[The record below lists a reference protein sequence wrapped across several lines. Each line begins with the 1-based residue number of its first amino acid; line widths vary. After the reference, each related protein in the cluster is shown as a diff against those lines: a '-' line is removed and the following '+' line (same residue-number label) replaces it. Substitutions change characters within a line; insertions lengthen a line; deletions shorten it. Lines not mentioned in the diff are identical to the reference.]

1 MSEPATSATL
11 WALALPEAGFRSQ
24 VIGLAEAVGGRV
36 EVKNVDL
43 AAPWRYLPASFC
55 VRPLS
60 ALTPGSDQ
68 LTAPWPDA
76 VIACGR
82 RTIPLAIAI
91 KRASHNRTK
100 LIYIQNPKASASE
113 FDLVISMRHDE
124 LQGPQVLTVDTAM
137 HRVTDAKLNAAQGT
151 HDPRLDALPQP
162 LLGVVLG
169 GRNKNFRFT
178 QRVALRLIDQL
189 TRVQR
194 ETGAGIAIT
203 PSRRTE
209 HDVKDAFR
217 AFAKKSESVF
227 FWDEQG
233 DNPYLGILAKADAL
247 VVTEDSVSMVS
258 EALATQKPV
267 ATVPLAGTAKRH
279 EAFIDALLRR
289 DAVTRFTGSWPEL
302 RSAPQQDATQR
313 AAEAVRVVL
322 QKSA

>member
-1 MSEPATSATL
+1 MSEPAISATI

-24 VIGLAEAVGGRV
+24 VIGLAETVGGRA
-36 EVKNVDL
+36 EIKNVDL

-55 VRPLS
+55 RRPLS
-60 ALTPGSDQ
+60 ALTHASDQ

-91 KRASHNRTK
+91 KRASQNRTK

-113 FDLVISMRHDE
+113 FDLIISMRHDG
-124 LQGPQVLTVDTAM
+124 LRGDHVLTVDTAM
-137 HRVTDAKLNAAQGT
+137 HRVTDTMLNAAKEA
-151 HDPRLDALPQP
+151 HDPRLDVLPRP

-189 TRVQR
+189 AHLQN
-194 ETGAGIAIT
+194 ETDAGIAIT

-209 HDVKDAFR
+209 QDIKDVFR
-217 AFAKKSESVF
+217 AYAHKSENVF

-233 DNPYLGILAKADAL
+233 DNPYLGILGKADAL
-247 VVTEDSVSMVS
+247 IVTEDSVSMVS
-258 EALATQKPV
+258 EALATRKPV

-289 DAVTRFTGSWPEL
+289 DAITRFTGSWPEL

-313 AAEAVRVVL
+313 AAHAVRMVL
-322 QKSA
+322 QQSA